1 MIVGIYTK
9 DFALLNKIT
18 NKINDKRIKL
28 KHVQNL
34 PIKDSSI
41 KVLITKKRIKNLS
54 IPQIQPGNLEILE
67 LHIRCKLHESENVVV
82 GIDPGGMNG
91 LSVIG

>member
-18 NKINDKRIKL
+18 SKINDKKIKL

-54 IPQIQPGNLEILE
+54 IPQIQPENLEILE
-67 LHIRCKLHESENVVV
+67 LRIICKLHES
-82 GIDPGGMNG
+82 
-91 LSVIG
+91 

>member
-34 PIKDSSI
+34 PIKDSSV
-41 KVLITKKRIKNLS
+41 KVLITKKRIKN
-54 IPQIQPGNLEILE
+54 
-67 LHIRCKLHESENVVV
+67 
-82 GIDPGGMNG
+82 
-91 LSVIG
+91 